1 MSKLVGRKQ
10 GAGLLSL
17 LLMVAVAGGERG
29 ASAGPAATPPPTPVW
44 PEPGLV
50 AQLRGTLLQFYRQ
63 RDAVGLPGQV
73 AAPRW
78 EAEKRSAAKDPD
90 SLWAARLE
98 QTIEDPANPGYAA
111 QDPRRHCRLARSR
124 AEFIDCSG
132 YRLAATFGQA
142 YAGGLSLFSAG
153 RGYYAN
159 DAMARMASFYGLYHA
174 FLHDHDS
181 DLPAGLPYSAA
192 EARRSQDYHRAMV
205 RAYEAQ
211 AREIIMRLF
220 RDTRGSADF
229 QVSLTRTAGL
239 LAMSYLPLVSF
250 LEREQAWAS
259 NRDRRNAFS
268 LVNGIG
274 QRIWWEWVWTQTN
287 GPATA
292 GFVNLGSQ
300 ATYDGSRPP
309 SGILDGTDHFRYS
322 FDSGDEDIP
331 SLRPAALDSGPGG
344 IDGYWFDADYP
355 PPGEWWCYGTYGLS
369 PSDAL
374 SKCLDMTAR
383 GSLSGSR
390 SAPGP
395 FSPYGQYYGNSA
407 AAQPCNERAY
417 ASSSQS
423 CGATN
428 LGSIAE
434 EWLWTLSG
442 ARMAFFLIQGLAA
455 TGDPDLPARAL
466 GLPSQTVS
474 VGLSPVLSAYQ
485 HLSARVGYGVAG
497 FHGGSGLNDDLEWT
511 WGSNGTVRAIRT
523 LSAGLHDG
531 EAQNGRLSVGEGDL
545 PPGFDP
551 LSRVGSTWDRFA
563 YRDHQEYPGAME
575 NHAAGPSSVYGSTL
589 FGLVLGDKSGDQAQ
603 AAGGLAGSHFDASH
617 RNTVDEF
624 QNWVWLYQSTFF
636 RCPPP
641 VGQADDPAS
650 AACFGL
656 ASTRRQPLF
665 RTPQAALP
673 MARFDYLWRSH
684 GPDGRQQID
693 SEGHIAAADA
703 GCGSRPGVPWRQ
715 AYQRDLGQGALDPAQ
730 ASSKLL
736 FDEAG
741 FGAHNQLIQA
751 AGGLMRLVGARY
763 PINPTDPAFAAER
776 AAVLKPWYDQAWLL
790 VSWVLESYADTL
802 GYVPDLENS
811 SCLGTNPDPAD
822 PSLAMISWQQGT
834 GATSQSTAI
843 RRAMWYSIAANWYWW
858 YDADWLVIDPQRW

>member
-1 MSKLVGRKQ
+1 MTRRSSRTLCM
-10 GAGLLSL
+10 GLFL
-17 LLMVAVAGGERG
+17 LLLLAG
-29 ASAGPAATPPPTPVW
+29 ASGVQPNASARPLAGPAEPQW
-44 PEPGLV
+44 PEPVLV
-50 AQLRGTLLQFYRQ
+50 QQVRATLLQFYRQ
-63 RDAVGLPGQV
+63 RDALGLPAQT

-78 EAEKRSAAKDPD
+78 EAEKVAAAKDPD

-98 QTIEDPANPGYAA
+98 QTIEDPGNPGFAA
-111 QDPRRHCRLARSR
+111 QDPRRHCHLARTR
-124 AEFIDCSG
+124 ADFVDCTG

-142 YAGGLSLFSAG
+142 YGGGLSLFSIA

-159 DAMARMASFYGLYHA
+159 DAMIRMANYYGLYHA

-181 DLPAGLPYSAA
+181 DLPAGVPYAPA

-205 RAYEAQ
+205 RAYEAH
-211 AREIIMRLF
+211 AREISMRLF
-220 RDTRGSADF
+220 RDTRDNADF

-250 LEREQAWAS
+250 LEREQSWGS
-259 NRDRRNAFS
+259 NRDRRNAFG

-274 QRIWWEWVWTQTN
+274 QRIWWEWLWTQTN

-300 ATYDGSRPP
+300 ATYDGSRPA

-322 FDSGDEDIP
+322 FDQGDEDIP
-331 SLRPAALDSGPGG
+331 SLRPSALDSGSGG

-355 PPGEWWCYGTYGLS
+355 PPGEWWCYGSFGLS

-374 SKCLDMTAR
+374 TKCLDMSAR
-383 GSLSGSR
+383 GSLAGSK

-395 FSPYGQYYGNSA
+395 FSPYGQYYGDA
-407 AAQPCNERAY
+407 GTTVPCNQRAY
-417 ASSSQS
+417 ASSGQS
-423 CGATN
+423 CGSTN

-434 EWLWTLSG
+434 EWLWTFSG
-442 ARMAFFLIQGLAA
+442 ARMALFLIQGLAL

-466 GLPSQTVS
+466 GLPGQALV
-474 VGLSPVLSAYQ
+474 VGQSPVQSPYE
-485 HLSARVGYGVAG
+485 HVSARVGYGVAG
-497 FHGGSGLNDDLEWT
+497 FHGGTSYNDDLEWT
-511 WGSNGTVRAIRT
+511 WGSNGVVRAIRT

-551 LSRVGSTWDRFA
+551 LSRVGSTWDRFS

-575 NHAAGPSSVYGSTL
+575 NHSAGPSSVYGSTL
-589 FGLVLGDKSGDQAQ
+589 FGLVLGDKSGDAGQ
-603 AAGGLAGSHFDASH
+603 AAGGLAPSHYDVNH

-624 QNWVWLYQSTFF
+624 QNWVWLYQASFY

-641 VGQADDPAS
+641 PGQADDPAA
-650 AACFGL
+650 AACFDL
-656 ASTRRQPLF
+656 SATRRQPLF
-665 RTPQAALP
+665 RNPQAALP
-673 MARFDYLWRSH
+673 AARFDYLWRSH
-684 GPDGRQQID
+684 ASDGRQLVD
-693 SEGHIAAADA
+693 AEGHIAAPDA
-703 GCGSRPGVPWRQ
+703 SCGSRAGVPWRQ
-715 AYQRDLGQGALDPAQ
+715 AQQRDLAAPAMDPAESQ
-730 ASSKLL
+730 SRLL

-741 FGAHNQLIQA
+741 LGAHNQVLQA
-751 AGGLMRLVGARY
+751 AGGLMRLLAARY
-763 PINPTDPAFAAER
+763 PLNAADPGFAAER
-776 AAVLKPWYDQAWLL
+776 MAVLKPWYDQAWGL
-790 VSWVLESYADTL
+790 VSGILSSYTDTL

-843 RRAMWYSIAANWYWW
+843 RRAMWYSIASNWYWW
-858 YDADWLVIDPQRW
+858 YDADWLVVDPQRW